1 MLLVCFQYSIYKK
14 SINSIVFLIKQLK
27 TKRKKLMVSKCFY
40 NIFSMKFMK
49 MNIFAESKAFKSY
62 LMTIWSLSNTYIVN
76 FFVERNDK
84 LYKQL
89 FLDID
94 DESVLSSY
102 NVDSKNAYF
111 SFQLFKNTID
121 FLSKMYTKVLQNKSN
136 TILPGTANI

>member
-1 MLLVCFQYSIYKK
+1 
-14 SINSIVFLIKQLK
+14 
-27 TKRKKLMVSKCFY
+27 
-40 NIFSMKFMK
+40 MKFMK

-94 DESVLSSY
+94 DESVLSSN
-102 NVDSKNAYF
+102 NVDS
-111 SFQLFKNTID
+111 
-121 FLSKMYTKVLQNKSN
+121 
-136 TILPGTANI
+136 